1 MEHRAVYEGE
11 LEIRQSGRRL
21 AGRFPYSQRSG
32 DRQAT
37 VMDRGRVRKE
47 RIAPDAFGWQVREF
61 EKLQGELAATIESA
75 IDEARVQVLRQELE
89 RRNIHVLAGHSYDR
103 PLGDR
108 LRGSARVSST
118 REAVEFEVDLPDE
131 ADQPGYMKDAIA
143 MIRAGLIGGISPGFR
158 VPPRAVVPDGERLE
172 PEIGNEAVQ
181 VRVIENAVLAEL
193 SIVTRPA
200 YSDTD
205 VDVRALEIVAQ
216 HRRRP
221 RVWL

>member
-1 MEHRAVYEGE
+1 METRAVYEGE
-11 LEIRQSGRRL
+11 LELRQSGRRL

-47 RIAPDAFGWQVREF
+47 RIAPDAFGWQIREF

-75 IDEARVQVLRQELE
+75 VDEARVQVLRQELE

-103 PLGDR
+103 PMGDM
-108 LRGSARVSST
+108 LRSGARVTST
-118 REAVEFEVDLPDE
+118 REAVDFEIDLPDE
-131 ADQPGYMKDAIA
+131 GNQPSYMRDAIA

-172 PEIGNEAVQ
+172 PEPGNPAVQ
-181 VRVIENAVLAEL
+181 VRVIENAVLSEL

-205 VDVRALEIVAQ
+205 VDVRALEALKP
-216 HRRRP
+216 RRP
-221 RVWL
+221 RIWL

>member
-11 LEIRQSGRRL
+11 LELRQSGRRL
-21 AGRFPYSQRSG
+21 AGRFPYSKGTG
-32 DRQAT
+32 DRMAT
-37 VMDRGRVRKE
+37 IMNKGRVRKE
-47 RIAPDAFGWQVREF
+47 RIAGDAFGWQIREF

-75 IDEARVQVLRQELE
+75 VDEARVQVLRQELE

-103 PLGDR
+103 PMGDM
-108 LRGSARVSST
+108 LRSGARVTST
-118 REAVEFEVDLPDE
+118 REAVDFEIDLPDE
-131 ADQPGYMKDAIA
+131 GNQPSYMRDAIA

-158 VPPRAVVPDGERLE
+158 VPPKAVVPNGERLE
-172 PEIGNEAVQ
+172 PEIGNPSVS
-181 VRVIENAVLAEL
+181 VRVIENAVLSEL

-216 HRRRP
+216 RRP
-221 RVWL
+221 RIWL

>member
-11 LEIRQSGRRL
+11 LELRQSGRRL

-32 DRQAT
+32 DRMAT

-47 RIAPDAFGWQVREF
+47 RIAGDAFGWQIREF

-75 IDEARVQVLRQELE
+75 VDEARVQVLRQELE
-89 RRNIHVLAGHSYDR
+89 RRNIHVLAGHSYDK
-103 PLGDR
+103 PMGDM
-108 LRGSARVSST
+108 LRTGAVITST
-118 REAVEFEVDLPDE
+118 REAVEFEIELPDE
-131 ADQPGYMKDAIA
+131 SNQPSYMRDTVA
-143 MIRAGLIGGISPGFR
+143 MVRAGLIGGISPGFR

-172 PEIGNEAVQ
+172 PEPGNPAVQ
-181 VRVIENAVLAEL
+181 VRVVENAVLSEL

-200 YSDTD
+200 YSETD
-205 VDVRALEIVAQ
+205 VDVRAQLEAIPQ
-216 HRRRP
+216 RRL